1 MSIPQKGQ
9 KMKSLQLE
17 KELLGKLYKRDAG
30 SPGLVGFWT
39 HGALTGYATSS
50 NLFVVRDPKINP
62 EVLKDT
68 STIAETALE
77 GNYPK
82 KLTIQ
87 HVAFDGVGRQ
97 INKYIT
103 EEGEEVYIDPQ
114 NLKYFDK
121 DAALYACEKDPHVS
135 IIQVF
140 EGSGIVGFV
149 MPVRWKSSEL

>member
-1 MSIPQKGQ
+1 
-9 KMKSLQLE
+9 MKSLQLE

-30 SPGLVGFWT
+30 TPGLVGFWT
-39 HGALTGYATSS
+39 HGALKGYATST
-50 NLFVVRDPKINP
+50 NIFVVRDPKINP

-77 GNYPK
+77 RNYPK

-87 HVAFDGVGRQ
+87 HVAFDEAGRQ

-103 EEGEEVYIDPQ
+103 EEDEEVYIDPQ

-121 DAALYACEKDPHVS
+121 DAVLYACEKDPHVS

-140 EGSGIVGFV
+140 EDSDIVGFV